1 MNNGFINDESMEYLK
16 NLSDEDKK
24 WVLLFL
30 CFLLAGEDGVR
41 KVVEDMETEIKARDK
56 QTPKKVTNGTCPN
69 CNRIFLFRHGE
80 TRKGNYCDNCGEA
93 LIWED

>member
-30 CFLLAGEDGVR
+30 CFLLAGEKGVK
-41 KVVEDMETEIKARDK
+41 KVVDTIE
-56 QTPKKVTNGTCPN
+56 NGKGG
-69 CNRIFLFRHGE
+69 CNI
-80 TRKGNYCDNCGEA
+80 
-93 LIWED
+93 

>member
-30 CFLLAGEDGVR
+30 CFLLAGEEGVKR
-41 KVVEDMETEIKARDK
+41 VVDPIEKGK
-56 QTPKKVTNGTCPN
+56 GG
-69 CNRIFLFRHGE
+69 CNI
-80 TRKGNYCDNCGEA
+80 
-93 LIWED
+93 